1 MSVLHQLSTISTIF
15 RRPAYFITW
24 IYWAAY
30 EVYDEHT

>member
-15 RRPAYFITW
+15 GRPVYFITW
-24 IYWAAY
+24 IYRAVY